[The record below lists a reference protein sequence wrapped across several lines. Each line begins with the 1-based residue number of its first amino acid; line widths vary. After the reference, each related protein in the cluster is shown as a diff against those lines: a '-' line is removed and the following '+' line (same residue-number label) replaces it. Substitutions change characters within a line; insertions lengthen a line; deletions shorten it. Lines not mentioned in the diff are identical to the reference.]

1 MRMHTAP
8 KGPSEAR
15 DAAPGPVRVGVA
27 PDGALT
33 YFVGLP
39 PEALPPVRSRDL
51 SHAWE
56 AAHQAA
62 TAQNWSVPRAF
73 RFRRDDGTTLDV
85 ALTDPDARCWAGAVD
100 ATVGMRTAYGLSL
113 CLRLLALI
121 ELLTRA
127 RWVPGLLAL
136 EPDGAELHPDLLRI
150 AATIS
155 LAGDARFDETGFRA
169 RLGQMLAPPGP

>member
-1 MRMHTAP
+1 ML
-8 KGPSEAR
+8 S
-15 DAAPGPVRVGVA
+15 PVRVGA
-27 PDGALT
+27 GARGALT

-39 PEALPPVRSRDL
+39 PEKLPPVHSRDL
-51 SHAWE
+51 LRAWD

-73 RFRRDDGTTLDV
+73 RFHREDGTIVNVT
-85 ALTDPDARCWAGAVD
+85 LTDPDARCWAGAVD
-100 ATVGMRTAYGLSL
+100 ETMGMHTTYGLSL

-127 RWVPGLLAL
+127 PWVPGLLAL
-136 EPDGAELHPDLLRI
+136 EPDGAELHPALLRI
-150 AATIS
+150 AATMP

-169 RLGQMLAPPGP
+169 GLGQMLAPPGP